1 MSPERCPCRPCR
13 PCWSGQS
20 MIGRVQV
27 IRPSGQQRQKLE
39 STQQVGRIVCPGCLA
54 DCKACPSRSLQ
65 STSQV
70 PPGSNGTDLGLA
82 ETCSQCFLRSGAQ
95 RRVCGVAF
103 FQAALCCLAGA
114 DPAWQ
119 NEVDRGSSPKE
130 ATAKVLGK

>member
-1 MSPERCPCRPCR
+1 MSSVSTMPVRAVDDWEGASHKTVRPATSEVGINTA
-13 PCWSGQS
+13 SGE
-20 MIGRVQV
+20 GCV
-27 IRPSGQQRQKLE
+27 P
-39 STQQVGRIVCPGCLA
+39 CLA

-70 PPGSNGTDLGLA
+70 PPGSNGIDLGLA

-95 RRVCGVAF
+95 SRVCGVAF

-119 NEVDRGSSPKE
+119 NEVDRGSSPKK

>member
-1 MSPERCPCRPCR
+1 
-13 PCWSGQS
+13 

-39 STQQVGRIVCPGCLA
+39 STASGEGCVPWLA

-70 PPGSNGTDLGLA
+70 PPGSNGIDLGLA

-95 RRVCGVAF
+95 SRVCGVAF